1 MSLVNRDLSA
11 AAQRFRSHLT
21 AVASTR
27 VLVPASVLAAVSIAG
42 VAGGLMPSTPGIR
55 VSHAHA
61 ATVASAGLVLS
72 SPQAARAANDRWQ
85 AMARRVCDEMLERA
99 GPDAM
104 PPYSIFVRDTLA
116 RWSRD
121 SGL

>member
-1 MSLVNRDLSA
+1 MSLKNRDSSA
-11 AAQRFRSHLT
+11 PARRFRSHLQ

-27 VLVPASVLAAVSIAG
+27 VLVPVSVLAAVSIAG

-55 VSHAHA
+55 VSHAHT
-61 ATVASAGLVLS
+61 ATVASADFALS
-72 SPQAARAANDRWQ
+72 SPQAASAANDRWQ
-85 AMARRVCDEMLERA
+85 AEARRVCDEMLERA

-104 PPYSIFVRDTLA
+104 PPYSICVRDTLA

-121 SGL
+121 SVL